1 MDFLPAAAELVEQGA
16 TPEGDDKNSI
26 NAAAGIAIDLAAESE
41 DGLDVSVARI
51 LVVEFAD
58 DGDVIVT
65 TVEDSAAERVREC
78 LKGDG
83 IKAVTVA
90 AKDIEEVFAEAR
102 KIEMGEGDDE
112 GDERPSVPPP
122 AA

>member
-16 TPEGDDKNSI
+16 TPSGDDKNSV
-26 NAAAGIAIDLAAESE
+26 NAAAGIAIDLAAESD
-41 DGLDVSVARI
+41 DGIDVSTARI
-51 LVVEFAD
+51 LVVEFVD

-65 TVEDSAAERVREC
+65 SVVDSAAAKVREC
-78 LKGDG
+78 LSGDG
-83 IKAVTVA
+83 VKAVTVA
-90 AKDIEEVFAEAR
+90 ASDIEEVFAEAR
-102 KIEMGEGDDE
+102 KIEMGDEGE

>member
-1 MDFLPAAAELVEQGA
+1 VDFLPAAAELVEQGA

-41 DGLDVSVARI
+41 DGLDVSAARI
-51 LVVEFAD
+51 LVVEFVD

-65 TVEDSAAERVREC
+65 TVDDSAAAKVREC

-83 IKAVTVA
+83 IKAVAVA
-90 AKDIEEVFAEAR
+90 AKDIEEVFSEAR
-102 KIEMGEGDDE
+102 KIELSRGDDE

>member
-1 MDFLPAAAELVEQGA
+1 MDFLPAVAELVEQGA
-16 TPEGDDKNSI
+16 TPSGDDKNSI

-51 LVVEFAD
+51 LVVEFVD

-65 TVEDSAAERVREC
+65 TVDDSAAAKVREC

-83 IKAVTVA
+83 IKAVAVA

-112 GDERPSVPPP
+112 GDDRPSVPPP

>member
-51 LVVEFAD
+51 LVVEFSD
-58 DGDVIVT
+58 NGDVIVT
-65 TVEDSAAERVREC
+65 AVEDSAAAKVREC
-78 LKGDG
+78 LTGDG

-90 AKDIEEVFAEAR
+90 ASDIEEVFAEAR
-102 KIEMGEGDDE
+102 KIEMGEGGDE

>member
-16 TPEGDDKNSI
+16 TPDGDDKNSI

-41 DGLDVSVARI
+41 DGLDVSAARI

-65 TVEDSAAERVREC
+65 AVEDSAAERVREC

-122 AA
+122 TA

>member
-65 TVEDSAAERVREC
+65 AVEDSAAERVREC

-83 IKAVTVA
+83 VKAVTVA

>member
-1 MDFLPAAAELVEQGA
+1 VDFLPAAAELVEQGA
-16 TPEGDDKNSI
+16 TPSGDDKNSI

-65 TVEDSAAERVREC
+65 TVDDSAATKVREC

-83 IKAVTVA
+83 IKAVAVA

-102 KIEMGEGDDE
+102 KIEMGEDDE

>member
-41 DGLDVSVARI
+41 DGLDVSGARI

-65 TVEDSAAERVREC
+65 TVDDSAAAKVREC

-83 IKAVTVA
+83 IKAVAVA

-102 KIEMGEGDDE
+102 KIEMGEDDE